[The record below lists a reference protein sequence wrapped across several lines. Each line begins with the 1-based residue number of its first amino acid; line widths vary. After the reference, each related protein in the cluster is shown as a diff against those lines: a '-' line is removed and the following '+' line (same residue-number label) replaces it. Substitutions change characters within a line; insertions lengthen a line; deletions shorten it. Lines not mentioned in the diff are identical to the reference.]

1 MMKMAYYNSNQM
13 GQPQF
18 NYQQYLNNT
27 QPIFPQPTGNVY
39 QINNTLEVA
48 NVPAGA
54 GLSVAL
60 CFPENIMYVK
70 SMQNG
75 SPLFYAY
82 KLTPFSKDE
91 KTTEIPSP
99 AEQPTLSEQL
109 NQLRAEVEKL
119 KSDLGVEQK

>member
-1 MMKMAYYNSNQM
+1 MAYYNPTQSS
-13 GQPQF
+13 QPQF
-18 NYQQYLNNT
+18 GYQQYLNNT

-60 CFPENIMYVK
+60 CIPESIMYIK

-82 KLTPFSKDE
+82 KLIPFSNDE
-91 KTTEIPSP
+91 KTHTSNPPTVP
-99 AEQPTLSEQL
+99 AEQSLENQIQ
-109 NQLRAEVEKL
+109 QLRDELDKL
-119 KSDLGVEQK
+119 KNDLGVENK